1 MGADS
6 SSGRIPEL
14 SLCAAWSDGR
24 VAGPLTTL
32 DGRTVEIVHRGTW
45 THGFGPDFRDVMVLL
60 DGRELLTGSVEVHL
74 TTSGWRDH
82 GHHLDPRYQ
91 DVLW

>member
-1 MGADS
+1 MIADETP
-6 SSGRIPEL
+6 GRLSEI
-14 SLCAAWSDGR
+14 SLCAAWHDQR
-24 VAGPLTTL
+24 FTTPLRTT

-60 DGRELLTGSVEVHL
+60 DGRELLTGSVEIHL
-74 TTSGWRDH
+74 TTSGWRAH

-91 DVLW
+91 DVMV